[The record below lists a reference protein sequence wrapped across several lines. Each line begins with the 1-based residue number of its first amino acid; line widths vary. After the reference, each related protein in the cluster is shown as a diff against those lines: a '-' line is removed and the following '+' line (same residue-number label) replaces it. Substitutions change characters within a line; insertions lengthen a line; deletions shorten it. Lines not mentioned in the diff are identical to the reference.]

1 MSRRAITHLSS
12 DPVMSGLIEK
22 VGLIRLRPRRLSPF
36 QSLTQAIIHQQLS
49 GKAAGTILD
58 RFKRLFPDDQFPTP
72 IHVAKTSVDRL
83 RTAGLS
89 RAKAAYIIDLARRCN
104 AGLMPS
110 VSDCDPLHDEEIIA
124 TFTEIKG
131 IGRWTVEMFLI
142 FNLGRPDVLPVHDLG
157 VRRGF
162 QIAYRKRALPTPEQL
177 AKHGGRWAPHRTHA
191 ARYLWRA
198 ADSAPDPNE
207 HPVSPKDQ
215 QEPSRVQN
223 PFDIESPDAK

>member
-1 MSRRAITHLSS
+1 MSRHAITHLSS

-22 VGLIRLRPRRLSPF
+22 VGPIRLRPRRLSPF

-49 GKAAGTILD
+49 GKAAGAILE
-58 RFKRLFPDDQFPTP
+58 RFKMLFPDEAFPTP
-72 IHVAKTSVDRL
+72 GQVAETSVDRL

-89 RAKAAYIIDLARRCN
+89 RPKAAYIIDLAKRCN
-104 AGLMPS
+104 AGLIPS
-110 VSDCDPLHDEEIIA
+110 VSDCDPLKDEEIIA
-124 TFTEIKG
+124 TLTEIKG

-162 QIAYRKRALPTPEQL
+162 QIAYRKRKMPTPEQL

-198 ADSAPDPNE
+198 ADAAFDPNW
-207 HPVSPKDQ
+207 
-215 QEPSRVQN
+215 
-223 PFDIESPDAK
+223 